1 MVDRPLTMMERAQFA
16 LARRLLRLPGPAQVA
31 LSGSLPIR
39 RDGLTLHPELQLLLA
54 LRRRTGGRSLMHG
67 TPAEA
72 RRRLRRE
79 SLVFAG
85 EPRAVGEVRNL
96 VIEAPRRPMMA
107 RLYLPE
113 GISAPPLLVF
123 FHGGGFVIGDLDTHD
138 APCRL
143 LCAEGRMAVLSVEYA
158 LAPEAP
164 FPAAI
169 EDGQA
174 ALGWA
179 RENAAALAVDGAR
192 VAVGGDSAGGTL
204 ACALSLLAAR
214 GEGPMPA
221 AQLLL
226 YPALDRTSDW
236 PSMSLFADRFF
247 LTRADVE
254 NFAAHYSAGADG
266 ADPRLH
272 PLRAERFDGLP
283 PTLVVTAGFD
293 PLRDEGEA
301 FVARLQEAGVAVTHR
316 RYERLIHGFAN
327 MTTVSP
333 VCADAMSE
341 LTGLFA
347 RMLQA
352 SDGTAQGGGPGT
364 AADGSTNAGDAPPLP
379 RVEHG

>member
-1 MVDRPLTMMERAQFA
+1 MAK
-16 LARRLLRLPGPAQVA
+16 RLLRLPHAVQVA
-31 LSGSLPIR
+31 LSGALPIR

-54 LRRRTGGRSLMHG
+54 LRKRTGGRSLMHG

-85 EPRAVGEVRNL
+85 EPRAVGEIRHV
-96 VIEAPRRPMMA
+96 VIEAPHRPLMG

-113 GISAPPLLVF
+113 GVQRPPLLVF

-158 LAPEAP
+158 LAPEEP

-174 ALGWA
+174 AVAWAQSHAELLG
-179 RENAAALAVDGAR
+179 VDGAR
-192 VAVGGDSAGGTL
+192 VAVGGDSAGG
-204 ACALSLLAAR
+204 ALAAAISHLGAE
-214 GEGPMPA
+214 GEGPVPQ

-226 YPALDRTSDW
+226 YPALDRTREW
-236 PSMSLFADRFF
+236 PSMSLFAEGFF
-247 LTRADVE
+247 LTRSDVE
-254 NFAAHYSAGADG
+254 TFARHYTGDADG

-272 PLRAERFDGLP
+272 PLRAAGFEGLP

-301 FVARLQEAGVAVTHR
+301 YAEELRRAGVAVTLR
-316 RYERLIHGFAN
+316 RYERFIHGFAN

-333 VCADAMSE
+333 ACEAAFAELAREFRSVMDATE
-341 LTGLFA
+341 
-347 RMLQA
+347 
-352 SDGTAQGGGPGT
+352 
-364 AADGSTNAGDAPPLP
+364 P
-379 RVEHG
+379 RVEGRPLRRAAQRK